1 MLHQEIQLGN
11 PSIGFAFR
19 IFRSERTEQQGSPWR
34 HSPTVAFLG
43 QCSTRFS
50 TGNWSQLSVE
60 AVNAWAGNEP
70 AFPCVHAFFEAVSMF
85 PFCIGSGNGELCLWS
100 RTSAWQTCIAP
111 KDLIL
116 ERLLEHLLRG
126 SWRHLASLQP
136 GCAQLT
142 WRCYNSN
149 TVLPTPHSL
158 WQTFGKQRHLAANAI
173 PESQDH
179 FWLALSRGCAY
190 LREGAFPVPSKAPA
204 WPEPCCSTDLF
215 VLSEYCC
222 FLPFNIIN
230 KKMKC
235 PEPMIHLNLFTELY
249 WSFQVP
255 RFYNSAE
262 MVAPLPFLVQ
272 TSSNATSGVLLSSQ
286 GHIQIKKCL
295 HVSHVEI
302 WSTC

>member
-136 GCAQLT
+136 GCATTVILSYLPPIPSGKLLGSRDT
-142 WRCYNSN
+142 WQQMQ
-149 TVLPTPHSL
+149 SL
-158 WQTFGKQRHLAANAI
+158 RAKT
-173 PESQDH
+173 
-179 FWLALSRGCAY
+179 
-190 LREGAFPVPSKAPA
+190 
-204 WPEPCCSTDLF
+204 
-215 VLSEYCC
+215 
-222 FLPFNIIN
+222 
-230 KKMKC
+230 
-235 PEPMIHLNLFTELY
+235 
-249 WSFQVP
+249 
-255 RFYNSAE
+255 
-262 MVAPLPFLVQ
+262 
-272 TSSNATSGVLLSSQ
+272 TSGWLFLGAV
-286 GHIQIKKCL
+286 HI
-295 HVSHVEI
+295 
-302 WSTC
+302 